1 MATFFMPIEIAGPDR
16 ERFETV
22 NALAGTNA
30 TYTMLPASL
39 LTSLGVSPTGKRV
52 LRFPNGERIRMDIG
66 EAAIRIDGRVRTA
79 IVVFADE
86 DSRPILGMVTLEAF
100 SVAVDTVNQRLIPK
114 PAFLGGP
121 ILITDPM
128 DSRESGD
135 DGARKRERRDRERE

>member
-1 MATFFMPIEIAGPDR
+1 MATFSMPIEIAGPDR

-22 NALAGTNA
+22 NALAGTRA
-30 TYTMLPASL
+30 TYTMLPASI
-39 LTSLGVSPTGKRV
+39 LTSLGVSPIDKRWF
-52 LRFPNGERIRMDIG
+52 RFPNGERIRMDIG
-66 EAAIRIDGRVRTA
+66 EAAIRIDGRVRTS

-121 ILITDPM
+121 ILITDSM
-128 DSRESGD
+128 DSRES
-135 DGARKRERRDRERE
+135 ENQEVRERE